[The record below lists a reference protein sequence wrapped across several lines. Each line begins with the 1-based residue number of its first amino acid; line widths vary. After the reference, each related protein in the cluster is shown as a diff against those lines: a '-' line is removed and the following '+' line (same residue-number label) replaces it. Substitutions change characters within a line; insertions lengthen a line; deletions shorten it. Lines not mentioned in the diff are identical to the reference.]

1 MLNSLGGGTSLQIT
15 IKAGGNGS
23 LFQSQ
28 SSQNGASP
36 SQSGFGG
43 QRSNIAEQLSDI
55 MTTMMFMGS
64 MMGGGM
70 GGGLGGMGGG
80 LGGAL
85 GGLGSSLG
93 GLGGGLLGQGL
104 GGGLA
109 GGLGSSLGSG
119 LGGAL
124 GGGLGGAL
132 GAGMNAMNPSAMMGS
147 LLFSALEDLL
157 GGGMS
162 QQQGGLFGNK
172 QPASP
177 EISAYTQGVNDALSA
192 ILGNGLS
199 QAQGQNSPLQL
210 GNNGLQGLSG
220 AGAFN
225 QLGSTLGMSV
235 GQKAGLQELNNI
247 STHNDSPTRYFVDKE
262 DRGMAKEIGQFMDQY
277 PEVFGKPEYQ
287 KDNWQTAKQ
296 DDKSWAKALSKP
308 DDDGMTK
315 GSMDKFMKAVGMIKS
330 AVAGDTGNTNLNAR
344 GNGGASLGIDAAM
357 IGDRIVNMGL
367 QKLAS

>member
-1 MLNSLGGGTSLQIT
+1 GGL
-15 IKAGGNGS
+15 
-23 LFQSQ
+23 L
-28 SSQNGASP
+28 
-36 SQSGFGG
+36 
-43 QRSNIAEQLSDI
+43 
-55 MTTMMFMGS
+55 
-64 MMGGGM
+64 
-70 GGGLGGMGGG
+70 GGGLG
-80 LGGAL
+80 
-85 GGLGSSLG
+85 
-93 GLGGGLLGQGL
+93 
-104 GGGLA
+104 

-119 LGGAL
+119 LGSAL

-172 QPASP
+172 QPSSP

-199 QAQGQNSPLQL
+199 QTKGQTPALQL

-262 DRGMAKEIGQFMDQY
+262 DRAMAKEIGQFMDQY

-330 AVAGDTGNTNLNAR
+330 AVAGDTGNTNLHAR
-344 GNGGASLGIDAAM
+344 GNGGSSLGIDAAM

-367 QKLAS
+367 QKLSS

>member
-1 MLNSLGGGTSLQIT
+1 MLNSLGGGASLQIT
-15 IKAGGNGS
+15 IKAGGNGG

-28 SSQNGASP
+28 SSQNGGSP
-36 SQSGFGG
+36 SQSAFGG

-70 GGGLGGMGGG
+70 SGG
-80 LGGAL
+80 L

-93 GLGGGLLGQGL
+93 G
-104 GGGLA
+104 
-109 GGLGSSLGSG
+109 
-119 LGGAL
+119 L

-162 QQQGGLFGNK
+162 QQQQGGLFGNK
-172 QPASP
+172 QPSSP

-199 QAQGQNSPLQL
+199 QTKGQTSPLQL

-262 DRGMAKEIGQFMDQY
+262 DRKMAKEIGQFMDQY

-315 GSMDKFMKAVGMIKS
+315 DSMDKFMKAVGMIKS
-330 AVAGDTGNTNLNAR
+330 AVAGDTGNTNLHAR

-367 QKLAS
+367 KKLAD

>member
-15 IKAGGNGS
+15 IKAGGNGG
-23 LFQSQ
+23 LFQSP
-28 SSQNGASP
+28 SSQNGGSP
-36 SQSGFGG
+36 SQSAFGG
-43 QRSNIAEQLSDI
+43 QRSNIAAQLSDI
-55 MTTMMFMGS
+55 MTTMLFMGS
-64 MMGGGM
+64 MMGGGLA
-70 GGGLGGMGGG
+70 GGLGNS
-80 LGGAL
+80 L

-93 GLGGGLLGQGL
+93 GLGGSLLGGGL
-104 GGGLA
+104 GGGL
-109 GGLGSSLGSG
+109 GSS
-119 LGGAL
+119 L

-157 GGGMS
+157 GGGVS

-172 QPASP
+172 QPSSP

-199 QAQGQNSPLQL
+199 QTKGQTSPLQL
-210 GNNGLQGLSG
+210 GNGGLQGLSG

-262 DRGMAKEIGQFMDQY
+262 DRAMAKEIGQFMDQY

-330 AVAGDTGNTNLNAR
+330 AVAGDIGNTNLSAR
-344 GNGGASLGIDAAM
+344 GNGGSSLGIDASM

>member
-1 MLNSLGGGTSLQIT
+1 MLNSLGGGASLQIT

-23 LFQSQ
+23 LFPSQ
-28 SSQNGASP
+28 SSQNGGSP
-36 SQSGFGG
+36 SQSAFGG

-70 GGGLGGMGGG
+70 SGG
-80 LGGAL
+80 L

-93 GLGGGLLGQGL
+93 G
-104 GGGLA
+104 
-109 GGLGSSLGSG
+109 
-119 LGGAL
+119 L

-172 QPASP
+172 QPTSP

-199 QAQGQNSPLQL
+199 QTKGQTSPLQL

-262 DRGMAKEIGQFMDQY
+262 DRAMAKEIGQFMDQY
-277 PEVFGKPEYQ
+277 PEVFGKAEYQ

-296 DDKSWAKALSKP
+296 EDKSWAKALSKP

-330 AVAGDTGNTNLNAR
+330 AVAGDTGNTNLSAR

-367 QKLAS
+367 QKLSS

>member
-1 MLNSLGGGTSLQIT
+1 MLNSLGGGASLQIT
-15 IKAGGNGS
+15 IKAGGNGG
-23 LFQSQ
+23 LFPSQ
-28 SSQNGASP
+28 SSQNGGSP
-36 SQSGFGG
+36 SQSAFGG

-70 GGGLGGMGGG
+70 SGGL
-80 LGGAL
+80 
-85 GGLGSSLG
+85 
-93 GLGGGLLGQGL
+93 
-104 GGGLA
+104 

-119 LGGAL
+119 LGSAL

-199 QAQGQNSPLQL
+199 QTKGQTSPLQL

-330 AVAGDTGNTNLNAR
+330 AVAGDTGNTNLSAR

-367 QKLAS
+367 QKLSS

>member
-15 IKAGGNGS
+15 IKAGGNS
-23 LFQSQ
+23 DLFQSQ
-28 SSQNGASP
+28 SSRQGGSS
-36 SQSGFGG
+36 SQSASGG

-64 MMGGGM
+64 LMGSGLVGGF
-70 GGGLGGMGGG
+70 
-80 LGGAL
+80 

-93 GLGGGLLGQGL
+93 GLGGGLLGGGL
-104 GGGLA
+104 G
-109 GGLGSSLGSG
+109 GGLGSSLGS
-119 LGGAL
+119 AL
-124 GGGLGGAL
+124 GSGLGGAL

-172 QPASP
+172 QPASS

-199 QAQGQNSPLQL
+199 QAKGQTSPLQL

-262 DRGMAKEIGQFMDQY
+262 DRAMAKEIGQFMDQY

>member
-1 MLNSLGGGTSLQIT
+1 MMLNSLGGGASLQIT
-15 IKAGGNGS
+15 IKAGGNGG
-23 LFQSQ
+23 LFPSQ
-28 SSQNGASP
+28 SSQNGGSP
-36 SQSGFGG
+36 SQSAFGG

-70 GGGLGGMGGG
+70 SGG
-80 LGGAL
+80 L

-93 GLGGGLLGQGL
+93 GLGGGLLGGGL
-104 GGGLA
+104 G

-119 LGGAL
+119 LGSAL

-172 QPASP
+172 QPSSP

-199 QAQGQNSPLQL
+199 QTKGQTSPLQL

-330 AVAGDTGNTNLNAR
+330 AVAGDTGNTNLSAR

-367 QKLAS
+367 KKLSS

>member
-1 MLNSLGGGTSLQIT
+1 MLNSLGGGASLQIT
-15 IKAGGNGS
+15 IKAGGNGG
-23 LFQSQ
+23 LF
-28 SSQNGASP
+28 P
-36 SQSGFGG
+36 SRPIQDGGTQPLAAFGG

-70 GGGLGGMGGG
+70 GGGLGG
-80 LGGAL
+80 
-85 GGLGSSLG
+85 LGSSLG
-93 GLGGGLLGQGL
+93 GLGGGLLGGGL
-104 GGGLA
+104 G

-119 LGGAL
+119 LGSAL

-172 QPASP
+172 QPSSP

-199 QAQGQNSPLQL
+199 QTKGQTSPLQL

-262 DRGMAKEIGQFMDQY
+262 DRAMAKEIGQFMDQY
-277 PEVFGKPEYQ
+277 PEVFGKAEYQ

-296 DDKSWAKALSKP
+296 EDKSWAKALSKP

-330 AVAGDTGNTNLNAR
+330 AIAGDTGNTNLSAR

-367 QKLAS
+367 QKLSS

>member
-1 MLNSLGGGTSLQIT
+1 MLNSLGGGASLQIT
-15 IKAGGNGS
+15 IKAGGNGG
-23 LFQSQ
+23 LF
-28 SSQNGASP
+28 P
-36 SQSGFGG
+36 SRPIQDGGTQPLAAFGG

-70 GGGLGGMGGG
+70 GGGLGG
-80 LGGAL
+80 
-85 GGLGSSLG
+85 LGSSLG
-93 GLGGGLLGQGL
+93 GLGGGLLGGGL
-104 GGGLA
+104 G

-119 LGGAL
+119 LGSAL
-124 GGGLGGAL
+124 
-132 GAGMNAMNPSAMMGS
+132 NAMNPSAMMGS

-172 QPASP
+172 QPSSP

-199 QAQGQNSPLQL
+199 QTQGQTSPLQL

-262 DRGMAKEIGQFMDQY
+262 DRAMAKEIGQFMDQY
-277 PEVFGKPEYQ
+277 PEVFGKAEYQ

-296 DDKSWAKALSKP
+296 EDKSWAKALSKP

-330 AVAGDTGNTNLNAR
+330 AIAGDTGNTNLSAR

-367 QKLAS
+367 QKLSS

>member
-15 IKAGGNGS
+15 IKAGGNGG

-28 SSQNGASP
+28 SSQNGGSP
-36 SQSGFGG
+36 SQSAFGG
-43 QRSNIAEQLSDI
+43 QRSNIAEKLSDI

-70 GGGLGGMGGG
+70 GGGLGG
-80 LGGAL
+80 
-85 GGLGSSLG
+85 LGSSLG
-93 GLGGGLLGQGL
+93 G
-104 GGGLA
+104 
-109 GGLGSSLGSG
+109 
-119 LGGAL
+119 L

-172 QPASP
+172 QPSSP

-199 QAQGQNSPLQL
+199 QTKGQTPPLQL

-262 DRGMAKEIGQFMDQY
+262 DRAMAKEIGQFMDQY

-330 AVAGDTGNTNLNAR
+330 AVAGDTGNTNLHAR
-344 GNGGASLGIDAAM
+344 GNGGSSLGIDAAM

-367 QKLAS
+367 QKLSS

>member
-15 IKAGGNGS
+15 IKASGNGD
-23 LFQSQ
+23 LFQPQ
-28 SSQNGASP
+28 SSQNGASS
-36 SQSGFGG
+36 SQSALGG
-43 QRSNIAEQLSDI
+43 QLSNIAEQLSDI
-55 MTTMMFMGS
+55 MTSMMFMGS

-70 GGGLGGMGGG
+70 GSSLGGLSGGLLGQGLGGG
-80 LGGAL
+80 L

-93 GLGGGLLGQGL
+93 GLGGGLLGGGL
-104 GGGLA
+104 G
-109 GGLGSSLGSG
+109 GGLGSSLGS
-119 LGGAL
+119 AL
-124 GGGLGGAL
+124 GSGLGGAL
-132 GAGMNAMNPSAMMGS
+132 GAGMNAMNPAAMMGS
-147 LLFSALEDLL
+147 LLSSALEDLL

-172 QPASP
+172 QPTSP

-199 QAQGQNSPLQL
+199 QTKGQTSPLQL

-225 QLGSTLGMSV
+225 QLGNTLGMSV

-262 DRGMAKEIGQFMDQY
+262 DRKMAKEIGQFMDQY

-330 AVAGDTGNTNLNAR
+330 AVAGDTGNTNLHAR
-344 GNGGASLGIDAAM
+344 GNGGASLGIDASM

-367 QKLAS
+367 QKLSS